1 MVMSDPPA
9 VRLLPDGAGY
19 LLKRRTLADGRQEAL
34 VSYMEI
40 TPGPRGGL
48 VPRED
53 WLPLDRVRPLADVD
67 YSAVEHEHLTDDTT
81 TAPIGQADV
90 SCRPT
95 DWPAQVPAPDDDPD
109 WATHARAFLLD
120 CIPPDY
126 RVHEVVHDPPVL
138 VWMATGHVDHALTA
152 LRAGYRAASVDLKPF
167 LSPHAIAQVLETYK
181 IEGRRLTAAAASVK
195 VVGAALIRAQGSQ

>member
-1 MVMSDPPA
+1 M
-9 VRLLPDGAGY
+9 PDGAGY

-53 WLPLDRVRPLADVD
+53 WLPLDRVQPLPNID
-67 YSAVEHEHLTDDTT
+67 YSAVEHEQLTDDTT
-81 TAPIGQADV
+81 TAPTGQANA
-90 SCRPT
+90 SRRPT
-95 DWPAQVPAPDDDPD
+95 GWPAQVPAPDDDPG
-109 WATHARAFLLD
+109 WATHAMAFLLD

-126 RVHEVVHDPPVL
+126 RVHEVVHDPLVL
-138 VWMATGHVDHALTA
+138 VRMATGHVDHALTA

-167 LSPHAIAQVLETYK
+167 LSPHAIEQVLEVYRS
-181 IEGRRLTAAAASVK
+181 EGSRLNALAAAIP
-195 VVGAALIRAQGSQ
+195 VVGRALCEHRPYQ